1 MSVAAQN
8 FANLQA
14 VTQQL
19 RQELMSQTRELQENK
34 LRFARHENQVAEERE
49 SIHREFHKNK
59 EESLDFLTNLF
70 ARELDSRDQKADE
83 KVARVRQLRKSGKFK
98 YDLEIYDRAKEGTYN
113 HTYQFLTQSLRD
125 LLTRERIRRN
135 RDKIARSHGDK
146 YGAPAPDDR

>member
-1 MSVAAQN
+1 MSAAVQN

-49 SIHREFHKNK
+49 SIHREFRKNK
-59 EESLDFLTNLF
+59 EESLDFLRDLF

-83 KVARVRQLRKSGKFK
+83 KAARVREEYEDEVRELKEQISILREK
-98 YDLEIYDRAKEGTYN
+98 LEE
-113 HTYQFLTQSLRD
+113 
-125 LLTRERIRRN
+125 ER
-135 RDKIARSHGDK
+135 ARSTRSHLSTPRSNVHHFGPEPPPGFERK
-146 YGAPAPDDR
+146 APPQMPTAPEHP